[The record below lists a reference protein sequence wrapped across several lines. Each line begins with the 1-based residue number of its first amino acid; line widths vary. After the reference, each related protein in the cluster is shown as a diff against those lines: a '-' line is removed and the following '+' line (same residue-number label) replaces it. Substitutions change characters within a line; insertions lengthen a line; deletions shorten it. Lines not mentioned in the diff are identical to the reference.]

1 MTGDVTEVASEV
13 TCSTG
18 NQVLVVGVE
27 VVGTGSDDTYDYNQ
41 STIKICINQTCVCC
55 FKELYMWMWGGGCRS
70 MTRHGPI
77 VMYFSGLNT
86 QMHHSWEH
94 LGILSPWYIVR
105 LDIVLHGFFVP
116 VGFCPPG
123 LLSPWAFVSLG
134 FCPPG
139 LLSPWDFVLLG
150 FCLPGILSAWIL
162 SYGFLSSGILS

>member
-13 TCSTG
+13 TCSNG

-55 FKELYMWMWGGGCRS
+55 FKELYMWMWGGGGGGCRS

-94 LGILSPWYIVR
+94 LGILSPWDIVR
-105 LDIVLHGFFVP
+105 LDIVLHGFLSLWVFVP
-116 VGFCPPG
+116 
-123 LLSPWAFVSLG
+123 LG

-139 LLSPWDFVLLG
+139 LLSSWVFVFLG
-150 FCLPGILSAWIL
+150 FCHSSQIYRPTSFYSEGEDD
-162 SYGFLSSGILS
+162 FLKSSLIS